1 MIPFSCHLLPLH
13 SSSPYLA
20 LRLTNG
26 HSILCLSLKSSQCDP
41 NLWATSTVISFL
53 PVQIKYLDLQSHP
66 RTPLSII
73 SGPLTFGG
81 WFNPPI
87 HFCDAVVEKLF
98 RDKGRGTV
106 FYPRFSHKHLP
117 LLHNFASIVFTFN
130 CNVTNDGSLQSSI
143 E

>member
-20 LRLTNG
+20 LRLTNS
-26 HSILCLSLKSSQCDP
+26 HSILYLSLKSSQCDP

-73 SGPLTFGG
+73 SGPLTFGVG
-81 WFNPPI
+81 STHPFISVTPSLRSYSAI
-87 HFCDAVVEKLF
+87 RDVEPSSTPDFHTSTYLYF
-98 RDKGRGTV
+98 ITSL
-106 FYPRFSHKHLP
+106 PLFSHSTAT
-117 LLHNFASIVFTFN
+117 LLTMVLYKVVSK
-130 CNVTNDGSLQSSI
+130 
-143 E
+143 